1 MFKKYFIHLFPV
13 LILSGCVT
21 NDFDRIGEISNS
33 DKIIVAS
40 IFKEELDIQKTGLT
54 VINNEF
60 TTLPIEDWKIN
71 SYIENSVIN
80 ALPNKVVFQDNEIR
94 HQLLNDDSRVR

>member
-1 MFKKYFIHLFPV
+1 
-13 LILSGCVT
+13 
-21 NDFDRIGEISNS
+21 
-33 DKIIVAS
+33 
-40 IFKEELDIQKTGLT
+40 ELDIQKTGLT